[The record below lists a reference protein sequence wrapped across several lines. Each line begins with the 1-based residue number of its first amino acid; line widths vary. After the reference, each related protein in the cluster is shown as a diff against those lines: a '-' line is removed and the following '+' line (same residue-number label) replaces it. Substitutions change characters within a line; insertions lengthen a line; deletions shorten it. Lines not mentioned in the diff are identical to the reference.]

1 MSPLLRFKSQYFTQQ
16 VASLSA
22 DAAVLL
28 RVNNSL
34 TKRLLEK
41 QHALV
46 TENQQGANTAQPW
59 ASALLALENLLT
71 QSGGHSTNVES
82 LNALSTNAKLASSL
96 PITLILSNQWFRYK
110 IIPAMPA
117 FSPAEKVMAVATQCF
132 RESYGDSV
140 DSWMIRVNPLP
151 HGDSL
156 LISAVDAELI
166 AAIEILCKKHQ
177 CQLKSIQPYL
187 MSGFNAMCHQLGAGV
202 SCLVQVE
209 TGRLTI
215 ALMCDGKWQSITA
228 TTVANVSAED
238 ILADWSE
245 DLAALISREMLL
257 SGLQNA
263 QANIYFSALPSPQDE
278 KIKQLFKQN
287 NPAWQVLS
295 TDHKAIAGY
304 IHSQD
309 QPYAMALSAVF

>member
-1 MSPLLRFKSQYFTQQ
+1 VSPLLRFKSQYFTQQ

-22 DAAVLL
+22 DAAALL

-46 TENQQGANTAQPW
+46 TENQQGANHAQPW
-59 ASALLALENLLT
+59 ASALQALENLLT
-71 QSGGHSTNVES
+71 QSGGES

-96 PITLILSNQWFRYK
+96 PITLVLSNQWFRYK

-117 FSPAEKVMAVATQCF
+117 FSPAEKVMAVATHCF

-140 DSWMIRVNPLP
+140 DRWMIRVNPLP

-166 AAIEILCKKHQ
+166 AAIEMLCKKHQ
-177 CQLKSIQPYL
+177 CKLKSIQPYL
-187 MSGFNAMCHQLGAGV
+187 MSGFNAMRHQLGAGV

-215 ALMCDGKWQSITA
+215 ALMRDSNWQSITA
-228 TTVANVSAED
+228 TTIANVSAKD
-238 ILADWSE
+238 ISADWSE

-263 QANIYFSALPSPQDE
+263 QANIYFSALPSLQDE

-295 TDHKAIAGY
+295 ADHKAIAGY
-304 IHSQD
+304 IPSHD

>member
-1 MSPLLRFKSQYFTQQ
+1 LQ
-16 VASLSA
+16 
-22 DAAVLL
+22 
-28 RVNNSL
+28 
-34 TKRLLEK
+34 
-41 QHALV
+41 
-46 TENQQGANTAQPW
+46 
-59 ASALLALENLLT
+59 ALENLLT
-71 QSGGHSTNVES
+71 QSGGES

-96 PITLILSNQWFRYK
+96 PITLVLSNQWFRYK

-117 FSPAEKVMAVATQCF
+117 FSPAEKVMAVATHCF

-166 AAIEILCKKHQ
+166 AAIEMLCKKHQ
-177 CQLKSIQPYL
+177 CKLKSIQPYL
-187 MSGFNAMCHQLGAGV
+187 MSGFNAMRHQLGAGV
-202 SCLVQVE
+202 SSLVQVE
-209 TGRLTI
+209 AGRLTV
-215 ALMCDGKWQSITA
+215 ALMHDGNWQSITA
-228 TTVANVSAED
+228 TTVANVSAKD
-238 ILADWSE
+238 ISADWSE
-245 DLAALISREMLL
+245 NLAALISREMLL

-263 QANIYFSALPSPQDE
+263 QANIYFSALPSLQDE

-304 IHSQD
+304 IPSQD

>member
-22 DAAVLL
+22 DAATLL
-28 RVNNSL
+28 RVNNGL

-46 TENQQGANTAQPW
+46 TENQQGVNNAQPW
-59 ASALLALENLLT
+59 ASAMLALENLLA
-71 QSGGHSTNVES
+71 QSSVNS
-82 LNALSTNAKLASSL
+82 ANAS
-96 PITLILSNQWFRYK
+96 PITLVLSNQWFRYK

-117 FSPAEKVMAVATQCF
+117 FSPADKVMAVANHCF

-140 DSWMIRVNPLP
+140 DSWMIKVNPLP

-166 AAIEILCKKHQ
+166 AAIEMLCKKHQ
-177 CQLKSIQPYL
+177 CKLKSIQPYL
-187 MSGFNAMCHQLGAGV
+187 MSGFNSMRHQLGAGV

-209 TGRLTI
+209 AGRLTI
-215 ALMCDGKWQSITA
+215 ALMRDGNWQSITA
-228 TTVANVSAED
+228 TTLANVSARD
-238 ILADWSE
+238 ISADWSE

-263 QANIYFSALPSPQDE
+263 QANIYFCALPSLQDE
-278 KIKQLFKQN
+278 KIKQIFKQN

-295 TDHKAIAGY
+295 ANHKAIAGY
-304 IHSQD
+304 LPSED
-309 QPYAMALSAVF
+309 KPYTMALSAVF

>member
-1 MSPLLRFKSQYFTQQ
+1 MSLLLRFKSQYFTQQ

-22 DAAVLL
+22 DAAALL
-28 RVNNSL
+28 RVNNGF

-46 TENQQGANTAQPW
+46 TENQQGANHAQPW
-59 ASALLALENLLT
+59 ASALLVLEKLLT
-71 QSGGHSTNVES
+71 QSGGES
-82 LNALSTNAKLASSL
+82 LNTLSLNARLASNL
-96 PITLILSNQWFRYK
+96 PITLVLSNQWFRYK

-117 FSPAEKVMAVATQCF
+117 FSPADKVMAVATHCF

-151 HGDSL
+151 HGDIL

-166 AAIEILCKKHQ
+166 ATIEMLCKKHR
-177 CQLKSIQPYL
+177 CKLKSIQPYL
-187 MSGFNAMCHQLGAGV
+187 MSGFNSMRHQLGAGV

-215 ALMCDGKWQSITA
+215 ALMRDGNWQSITA
-228 TTVANVSAED
+228 TTVANVTAKD
-238 ILADWSE
+238 ISADWSE

-263 QANIYFSALPSPQDE
+263 QANIYFSALPSLHDE

-295 TDHKAIAGY
+295 ADHKAIAGY
-304 IHSQD
+304 IPSQD

>member
-1 MSPLLRFKSQYFTQQ
+1 VSPLLRFKSQYFTQQ

-22 DAAVLL
+22 DAAALL

-46 TENQQGANTAQPW
+46 TENQQGANHAQPW
-59 ASALLALENLLT
+59 TSALQALENLLT
-71 QSGGHSTNVES
+71 QSGGES
-82 LNALSTNAKLASSL
+82 LNALSTNAQLASSL
-96 PITLILSNQWFRYK
+96 PITLVLSNQWFRYK

-117 FSPAEKVMAVATQCF
+117 FSPAEKVMAVATHCF

-140 DSWMIRVNPLP
+140 DSWKVRVNPIP

-166 AAIEILCKKHQ
+166 AAIEMLCKKHQ
-177 CQLKSIQPYL
+177 CKLKSIQPYL
-187 MSGFNAMCHQLGAGV
+187 MSGFNAMRHQLGAGV

-215 ALMCDGKWQSITA
+215 ALMRDGNWQSITA
-228 TTVANVSAED
+228 TTIANLRAKD
-238 ILADWSE
+238 ISADWSE

-263 QANIYFSALPSPQDE
+263 QANIYFSALPSLQDE

-295 TDHKAIAGY
+295 ADHKAIAGY
-304 IHSQD
+304 IPSQD

>member
-1 MSPLLRFKSQYFTQQ
+1 VSPLLRFKSQYFTQQ
-16 VASLSA
+16 LASLGA
-22 DAAVLL
+22 DAAALL
-28 RVNNSL
+28 RFNNGL

-41 QHALV
+41 QHVQITDHQHAAHQV
-46 TENQQGANTAQPW
+46 QPW
-59 ASALLALENLLT
+59 AGALLALENLLA
-71 QSGGHSTNVES
+71 QSGGHSP
-82 LNALSTNAKLASSL
+82 NAL
-96 PITLILSNQWFRYK
+96 PITLVLSNQWLRYK

-117 FSPAEKVMAVATQCF
+117 FSPADKVMAVATHCF

-156 LISAVDAELI
+156 LISAVDAELV
-166 AAIEILCKKHQ
+166 AAIEMLCKKHQ
-177 CQLKSIQPYL
+177 CKLKSIQPYL
-187 MSGFNAMCHQLGAGV
+187 MSGFNAMRHQLGAGV

-209 TGRLTI
+209 AGRLTI
-215 ALMCDGKWQSITA
+215 ALMGDGNWQSITA
-228 TTVANVSAED
+228 TTFDNVRAKD
-238 ILADWSE
+238 ISADWSE

-257 SGLQNA
+257 SGLQNV
-263 QANIYFSALPSPQDE
+263 QASIYFSALPSLQDE

-304 IHSQD
+304 IPSQD
-309 QPYAMALSAVF
+309 QPYGMALSAVF

>member
-1 MSPLLRFKSQYFTQQ
+1 VSPLLRFKSQYFTQQ

-22 DAAVLL
+22 DAAALL
-28 RVNNSL
+28 RVNNGL

-46 TENQQGANTAQPW
+46 TENQQGANNAQPW
-59 ASALLALENLLT
+59 ASALIALENLLAH
-71 QSGGHSTNVES
+71 SGGES

-96 PITLILSNQWFRYK
+96 PITLVLSNQWFRYK

-117 FSPAEKVMAVATQCF
+117 FSPADKVMAVATHCL

-140 DSWMIRVNPLP
+140 DSWMIRVNPLS
-151 HGDSL
+151 HGDTL
-156 LISAVDAELI
+156 LIGALDAELI
-166 AAIEILCKKHQ
+166 AAIEMLCKKHQ
-177 CQLKSIQPYL
+177 CKLKSIQPYL
-187 MSGFNAMCHQLGAGV
+187 MSGFNSMRHQLGAGI

-215 ALMCDGKWQSITA
+215 ALMRDGNWQSITA
-228 TTVANVSAED
+228 TTVANVSAKD
-238 ILADWSE
+238 ISADWSE

-263 QANIYFSALPSPQDE
+263 QANIYFCALPSLHDE

-295 TDHKAIAGY
+295 ADHKAIAGY
-304 IHSQD
+304 IPSQD
-309 QPYAMALSAVF
+309 QPFAMALSAVF

>member
-1 MSPLLRFKSQYFTQQ
+1 
-16 VASLSA
+16 
-22 DAAVLL
+22 
-28 RVNNSL
+28 
-34 TKRLLEK
+34 
-41 QHALV
+41 
-46 TENQQGANTAQPW
+46 
-59 ASALLALENLLT
+59 LLT
-71 QSGGHSTNVES
+71 QSGGKSP
-82 LNALSTNAKLASSL
+82 NAL
-96 PITLILSNQWFRYK
+96 PITLVLSNQWFRYK

-117 FSPAEKVMAVATQCF
+117 FSPADKVMAVATHCF

-140 DSWMIRVNPLP
+140 DSWKVRVNPLP

-156 LISAVDAELI
+156 LISAVDAELV
-166 AAIEILCKKHQ
+166 AAMEMLCKKHQ

-187 MSGFNAMCHQLGAGV
+187 MSGFNAMRHQLGAGV

-209 TGRLTI
+209 AGRLTI
-215 ALMCDGKWQSITA
+215 ALMRDGHWQSITA
-228 TTVANVSAED
+228 TTVANLSAKD
-238 ILADWSE
+238 ISADWSE

-257 SGLQNA
+257 FGLQNA
-263 QANIYFSALPSPQDE
+263 QASIYFSALPSPQDE

-304 IHSQD
+304 IPSQD

>member
-22 DAAVLL
+22 DAAALL
-28 RVNNSL
+28 RVNNGL

-41 QHALV
+41 QHALS
-46 TENQQGANTAQPW
+46 TENQQGANTSQPW

-71 QSGGHSTNVES
+71 QSGGQS
-82 LNALSTNAKLASSL
+82 LNALSTNAQLASSL
-96 PITLILSNQWFRYK
+96 PITLVLSNQWFRYK

-117 FSPAEKVMAVATQCF
+117 FSPAEKVMAVATHCF

-166 AAIEILCKKHQ
+166 AAIEMLCKKHQ
-177 CQLKSIQPYL
+177 CKLKSIQPYL
-187 MSGFNAMCHQLGAGV
+187 MSGFNAMRHQLGAGV

-215 ALMCDGKWQSITA
+215 ALMRDGNWQSITA
-228 TTVANVSAED
+228 TTVANVTAKD
-238 ILADWSE
+238 ISADWSE

-263 QANIYFSALPSPQDE
+263 QANIYFSALPSLQDE

-295 TDHKAIAGY
+295 ADHKAIAGY
-304 IHSQD
+304 IPSQD

>member
-1 MSPLLRFKSQYFTQQ
+1 MSPLLRFKSQYFTEQ

-22 DAAVLL
+22 DAAALL
-28 RVNNSL
+28 CVNNGI

-46 TENQQGANTAQPW
+46 TENQQGANHAEPW
-59 ASALLALENLLT
+59 ASALQALENLLT
-71 QSGGHSTNVES
+71 QSGGES

-117 FSPAEKVMAVATQCF
+117 FSPAEKVMAVATHCF

-166 AAIEILCKKHQ
+166 AAIEMLCKKHQ
-177 CQLKSIQPYL
+177 CKLKSIQPYL
-187 MSGFNAMCHQLGAGV
+187 MSGFNAMRHQLGAGV
-202 SCLVQVE
+202 SSLVQVE
-209 TGRLTI
+209 AGRLTV
-215 ALMCDGKWQSITA
+215 ALMHDGNWQSITA
-228 TTVANVSAED
+228 TTVANVSAKD
-238 ILADWSE
+238 ISADWSE
-245 DLAALISREMLL
+245 NLAALISREMLL

-263 QANIYFSALPSPQDE
+263 QANIYFSALPSLQDE

-304 IHSQD
+304 IPSQD